1 MVDIQQNERT
11 GQTEY
16 WNNATLRWTPYN
28 PEDGEPPETFA
39 PSLISLE
46 DIKNR
51 VPFTRDPYYG
61 TLVADPNA
69 QSPTDPNEYYKQLG
83 TELSKDSY
91 GIWSINGDPSQY
103 TDLIEG
109 LKDVSP
115 QGYYAAKIDT
125 LSRNVGHQYQSNQ
138 GARGDVSKKELES
151 LLPEAQK
158 AGLTPEQINSLYG
171 SGYSAGA
178 QGFSQILAN
187 QQSQGGP
194 YTPLWEGLK
203 FVGPGALGMYGIDQ
217 ALIAGLGAAYG
228 AGTGMATYGI
238 GSGLGT
244 AAELSGALASG
255 AGAAGGLG
263 GAGALSTA
271 ELLGSTGFTPTAG
284 SSFAIDPTAAYTL
297 SNAGTAVTQ
306 ALPYTEAY
314 DAFNLAKQGL
324 NSAAIEQNLAATGL
338 DSFLSADM
346 ANLAAQGL
354 SPEAIAQNLAYSYSP
369 AELTGT
375 GIESLQAINS
385 GSSLLSQAGDV
396 LKGAQLAKGL
406 LGVGKNPLQPQS
418 QPQQQMQVGKQYA
431 GVDYAPILNLL
442 NIQQPQRNRNSL
454 LG

>member
-1 MVDIQQNERT
+1 
-11 GQTEY
+11 
-16 WNNATLRWTPYN
+16 
-28 PEDGEPPETFA
+28 
-39 PSLISLE
+39 
-46 DIKNR
+46 
-51 VPFTRDPYYG
+51 
-61 TLVADPNA
+61 
-69 QSPTDPNEYYKQLG
+69 
-83 TELSKDSY
+83 
-91 GIWSINGDPSQY
+91 
-103 TDLIEG
+103 
-109 LKDVSP
+109 
-115 QGYYAAKIDT
+115 
-125 LSRNVGHQYQSNQ
+125 
-138 GARGDVSKKELES
+138 
-151 LLPEAQK
+151 
-158 AGLTPEQINSLYG
+158 
-171 SGYSAGA
+171 
-178 QGFSQILAN
+178 
-187 QQSQGGP
+187 
-194 YTPLWEGLK
+194 LWEGIK

-255 AGAAGGLG
+255 AGSLGAGSLG
-263 GAGALSTA
+263 SAGALSTA

-369 AELTGT
+369 AELAGT
-375 GIESLQAINS
+375 GIESLQAVNTGS
-385 GSSLLSQAGDV
+385 GLLSKAGDV
-396 LKGAQLAKGL
+396 LKGAQVAKGL
-406 LGVGKNPLQPQS
+406 LGVGKNPLQPGS
-418 QPQQQMQVGKQYA
+418 QPQPQMQMQGGRQYA
-431 GVDYAPILNLL
+431 GVDYSPILNLL